1 VATAHVF
8 GGQHAGSN
16 YGLVLTSFNL
26 ASCVAVVALAKG
38 TSTGDALYRNAAV
51 VALAGCA
58 LVVLLLYR
66 TQKQRSGAIVQLLSS
81 SIDR

>member
-38 TSTGDALYRNAAV
+38 TSTGDAVYRNAAA

-66 TQKQRSGAIVQLLSS
+66 TQKQRSGSIVQLLSTS
-81 SIDR
+81 TDR